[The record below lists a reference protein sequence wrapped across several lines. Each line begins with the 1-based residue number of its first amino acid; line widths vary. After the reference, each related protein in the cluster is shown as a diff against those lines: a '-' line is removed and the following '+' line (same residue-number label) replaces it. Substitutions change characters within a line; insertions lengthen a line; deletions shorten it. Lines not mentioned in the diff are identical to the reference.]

1 MKKKHLQKATSMAL
15 ALAMSVSPMITP
27 ISVRAAKAPKLSKK
41 SVVLVGNEDT
51 YQLSVKNYKKKITWK
66 TTNPKVAVVSNGK
79 VIAMKAGT
87 CSIKVKAGK
96 KKLSCKVRVLTINEQ
111 AKNLQIGQTFTLKI
125 AGKSGKVTWKSSNPN
140 MATVSSSGVVKAV
153 GNEQGFCTI
162 TGTANK
168 KKLSCKIKVGD
179 SGNTIKAKKAGATIT
194 EGNSHDLS
202 TGRLFEIT
210 SKNETTPSV
219 TYKSSNPNVFRIENG
234 CILKAIK
241 SGRATLTATLSTGES
256 ASLEVFVKAKNDNG
270 NTGGNPGSGKEDST
284 TATTTEATTEKP
296 SSSKEPY
303 VEFYFPEQ
311 KYNEI
316 EATLGDTIDLKKY
329 LNYSFD
335 PKKYYLEFSS
345 VAGAKYIN
353 ITKDGILTV
362 NHRVDTAIG
371 VYIISKKTYNYEEGK
386 NARSYLGLIVH
397 DKNEPSSK
405 EQIRSFIEN
414 SHITS
419 DMTTYEK
426 LEAMGDY
433 FDTISDNIPR
443 STRSGSGAY
452 FLSRGGD
459 CIEGALFAR
468 RVCDELGIKSF
479 KRWAYENC
487 TYTTTHYNLHVQD
500 EKNNGTGFHVE
511 ACCQAADGNEAV
523 MFGPCSD
530 SIPNEADECSLEL
543 RESWIQEGIVAG
555 DTDDFWQKIYRA
567 IRNDYEDMKEIY
579 EKVGF
584 KG

>member
-241 SGRATLTATLSTGES
+241 SGRATLTATLLSTGES
-256 ASLEVFVKAKNDNG
+256 ASLEVLVKAKNDNG
-270 NTGGNPGSGKEDST
+270 NTGGNPSSGKEDST

-296 SSSKEPY
+296 SNSKEPY
-303 VEFYFPEQ
+303 AKFHVPGQE
-311 KYNEI
+311 YNEI
-316 EATLGDTIDLKKY
+316 EATVGDTIDLKKY
-329 LNYSFD
+329 LDYNFD
-335 PKKYYLEFSS
+335 PKKYYLEFRP
-345 VAGAKYIN
+345 VTGAKYIN

-362 NHRVDTAIG
+362 NHRVDTLLEVDLMKKDSLMLSGGYTISDS
-371 VYIISKKTYNYEEGK
+371 YI
-386 NARSYLGLIVH
+386 RFIVH
-397 DKNEPSSK
+397 DKDEPSSK
-405 EQIRSFIEN
+405 EQIQSFIKN

-426 LEAMGDY
+426 WKAMGDY

-443 STRSGSGAY
+443 SARSGSGAY

-459 CIEGALFAR
+459 CIEGTLFAR

-479 KRWAYENC
+479 KRWAYEAC
-487 TYTTTHYNLHVQD
+487 SYTTTHYNLHVID
-500 EKNNGTGFHVE
+500 EKNNGTGFHIE
-511 ACCQAADGNEAV
+511 ASCQPGSV
-523 MFGPCSD
+523 MLGPCSD
-530 SIPNEADECSLEL
+530 SGSDDGDECSLET
-543 RESWIQEGIVAG
+543 RKYWINGYSGVE
-555 DTDDFWQKIYRA
+555 TDDDYDYWQKIHKM
-567 IRNDYEDMKEIY
+567 ILDDYEEMKPTY

-584 KG
+584 TG